1 MKNKLTLRSLFLL
14 AFISIFELQAQQT
27 IGLQMG
33 NHNASYAYSLNPAQ
47 TYSSKNRFYFNFWGA
62 GVGFTNNFLTY
73 SAPFSLWQ
81 LGAGNIPDRYKN
93 NAGKPDFDPSWLAL
107 NPNTNNWKLYYLD
120 ETYGPSMHFRIT
132 RRTAIGIGIKS
143 VAGMSITG
151 VDKNLGNLFRF
162 GLDSSGQGFS
172 GPNGIQVGKNY
183 ELSRFSIN
191 TDKWQ
196 EWFFSVAGVTRDKG
210 RHFTKWGA
218 TGKILLGM
226 GAGHLGVN
234 GGSYR
239 FNNFNQVELNDLQTT
254 WFHTND
260 QSATRTL
267 TSPFGMKFDFL
278 EGAGLGA
285 DLGFMYE
292 NRPKQSRKRFSNPWF
307 NCLDEDDNAYKWRFG
322 ASLTDLG
329 FIVYGGQSRM
339 INNKDVSTTW
349 NVNRNLVNTYRGF
362 GQDPLN
368 SVSTGFY
375 DSLNADAANN
385 FVTTTPT
392 ALNVQFDRRYRG
404 DLYLGINWTHSLKGD
419 YAWGV
424 RRASFLSV
432 VPRWETEHAEV
443 GVPLTLTRDYTD
455 FNLGVYGRLG
465 PFTLGTD
472 NIGGI
477 VKYASKGSY
486 TGANVYFGIRMKLEA
501 CGWLYYKSKEYK
513 DSVQNTRK
521 AVQNNDTFWKRDT
534 ITVIKRDTIQKTE
547 VIRKTDTVVKYRNL
561 EVSPD
566 LKKKE
571 EELRKKE
578 ADLKAKEEDLRKREL
593 EINAKA
599 TNCKPCQDEL
609 VVVKQQLATTR
620 DQLSRLRIQLDE
632 CNRNRVVVATEN
644 DDLKKRNAILLAE
657 VDKLKRENAV
667 LKLNSNPC
675 DKQVKSRD
683 SLLAVEREKNVRLQA
698 ELDKKKLDC
707 DGVQKELD
715 NTRKRVAVLEAEVAD
730 GKKKVAALETELS
743 NCRLGSAGTNAD
755 CLNKIKQLEAQITA
769 EKLKTTALQK
779 ELTDTKA
786 KLDAEIKKNAA
797 LLLDLEAC
805 RKATADDKKR
815 IAELEALLKNSGDCN
830 SFKLK
835 IAELE
840 EKLKNCANADELNK
854 CKADLDI
861 AKKRNAELE
870 AEVLNLKANQDKQSK
885 LIAELEAKLKNCG
898 NTEELNKC
906 KADLDAAKKRNAE
919 LEAELVNVKKQ
930 RDQYL
935 SELDANKK
943 KVSELEV
950 KLKECE
956 GKGTDCK
963 ECDEALAQLKIQYE
977 QKESAYNALME
988 EYKACAKDLSALKT
1002 KLSDCEAKLKNCSG
1016 SSSKEKELQA
1026 EIDKLKR
1033 TIAELNAEVA
1043 ARQKSLDELQAAY
1056 DKLESNNAELGKK
1069 ITAMQSE
1076 LNALKTQVGLLQ
1088 QQLKECQE
1096 SGK

>member
-1 MKNKLTLRSLFLL
+1 MKNNFTRKSLLLL
-14 AFISIFELQAQQT
+14 ALACIFGLRAQQT
-27 IGLQMG
+27 IGLQIG
-33 NHNASYAYSLNPAQ
+33 NHNASYAYALNPAQ

-73 SAPFSLWQ
+73 SAPISPWQ
-81 LGAGNIPDRYKN
+81 MGAGNYPDRYKN
-93 NAGKPDFDPSWLAL
+93 DAGKLEFNPAWLAL

-132 RRTAIGIGIKS
+132 PKMAVGIGIKS

-162 GLDSSGQGFS
+162 GLDSAGQGFT
-172 GPNGIQVGKNY
+172 GPNGIELGKNY
-183 ELSRFSIN
+183 ELSGFSIN

-196 EWFFSVAGVTRDKG
+196 EWFFSVAAVTRDKG

-239 FNNFNQVELNDLQTT
+239 FNNNNQVEFNDLQST
-254 WFHTND
+254 WFHTED

-267 TSPFGMKFDFL
+267 NNPFGMKFDFL
-278 EGAGLGA
+278 QGAGLGA

-292 NRPKQSRKRFSNPWF
+292 NRPKQNRKRYNNPWF
-307 NCLDEDDNAYKWRFG
+307 SCLDEDDNEYKWRIG

-329 FIVYGGQSRM
+329 FIVYGGQSRV
-339 INNKDVSTTW
+339 INNKDVSATW
-349 NVNRNLVNTYRGF
+349 NINRNLINTYQGF
-362 GQDPLN
+362 GQDPIN
-368 SVSTGFY
+368 NVSTGFY

-385 FVTTTPT
+385 FITTTPT

-404 DLYLGINWTHSLKGD
+404 DFHLGMNWTHSMKGN

-432 VPRWETEHAEV
+432 IPRWETEHAEI

-465 PFTLGTD
+465 PFTVGTD
-472 NIGGI
+472 NLGGI
-477 VKYASKGSY
+477 VKYASKGEY
-486 TGANVYFGIRMKLEA
+486 TGANVYFGIRLKLEA
-501 CGWLYYKSKEYK
+501 CGWLYYKSKDYK
-513 DSVQNTRK
+513 DSVQNARK
-521 AVQNNDTFWKRDT
+521 EVQKNDTFWKRDT
-534 ITVIKRDTIQKTE
+534 ITVIKRDTVRKTE
-547 VIRKTDTVVKYRNL
+547 VIRKTDTIVKYKNL

-571 EELRKKE
+571 DELRKKE
-578 ADLKAKEEDLRKREL
+578 AELKAKEEDLRKREL
-593 EINAKA
+593 EINAKS

-609 VVVKQQLATTR
+609 IVVKQQLVTTR
-620 DQLSRLRIQLDE
+620 DQLSKLRIQLDE
-632 CNRNRVVVATEN
+632 CNRNKGILAAEN
-644 DDLKKRNAILLAE
+644 EDLKKKNSLLSAE

-667 LKLNSNPC
+667 LKLNINPC

-683 SLLAVEREKNVRLQA
+683 SLLVVERERNARLQA
-698 ELDKKKLDC
+698 ELDKKKQDC

-743 NCRLGSAGTNAD
+743 NCKFGNAGTNAD

-769 EKLKTTALQK
+769 EKLKTSTLQK
-779 ELTDTKA
+779 ELSDTKA
-786 KLDAEIKKNAA
+786 RLDAEIKKNAT
-797 LLLDLEAC
+797 LQLELDAC
-805 RKATADDKKR
+805 RKAAADDKKR
-815 IAELEALLKNSGDCN
+815 IAELEALLKNSGDCEPL
-830 SFKLK
+830 KLK

-840 EKLKNCANADELNK
+840 EKLKNCSNTEELNK

-870 AEVLNLKANQDKQSK
+870 AELL
-885 LIAELEAKLKNCG
+885 
-898 NTEELNKC
+898 
-906 KADLDAAKKRNAE
+906 
-919 LEAELVNVKKQ
+919 NVKKQ

-935 SELDANKK
+935 SELDATKK
-943 KVSELEV
+943 KISELEV

-956 GKGTDCK
+956 GKGSDCK
-963 ECDEALAQLKIQYE
+963 ECEEALAQLKIKYE
-977 QKESAYNALME
+977 QKESAYNSLMD
-988 EYKACAKDLSALKT
+988 EYQACTKDLTALRI
-1002 KLSDCEAKLKNCSG
+1002 KLSDCESKLKNCTG
-1016 SSSKEKELQA
+1016 SSGKETELQA

-1043 ARQKSLDELQAAY
+1043 ARQKSLDELQASY
-1056 DKLESNNAELGKK
+1056 DKMESTNAELGKK
-1069 ITAMQSE
+1069 ITSMQSE
-1076 LNALKTQVGLLQ
+1076 LNALKSQVNLLQ

>member
-1 MKNKLTLRSLFLL
+1 MKNNFTRKSLLLL
-14 AFISIFELQAQQT
+14 ALACIFELRAQQT
-27 IGLQMG
+27 IGLQIG
-33 NHNASYAYSLNPAQ
+33 NHNASYAYALNPAQ

-73 SAPFSLWQ
+73 SAPISPWQ
-81 LGAGNIPDRYKN
+81 MGAGNYPDRYKN
-93 NAGKPDFDPSWLAL
+93 DAGKLDFNPAWLAL

-132 RRTAIGIGIKS
+132 PKMAVGIGIKS

-162 GLDSSGQGFS
+162 GLDSAGQGFT
-172 GPNGIQVGKNY
+172 GPNGIELGKNY
-183 ELSRFSIN
+183 ELSGFSIN

-196 EWFFSVAGVTRDKG
+196 EWFFSVAAVTRDKG

-239 FNNFNQVELNDLQTT
+239 FNNNNQVEFNDLQST
-254 WFHTND
+254 WFHTED

-267 TSPFGMKFDFL
+267 NNPFGMKFDFL
-278 EGAGLGA
+278 QGAGLGA

-292 NRPKQSRKRFSNPWF
+292 NRPKQNRKRYNNPWF
-307 NCLDEDDNAYKWRFG
+307 SCLDEDDNEYKWRIG

-329 FIVYGGQSRM
+329 FIVYGGQSRV
-339 INNKDVSTTW
+339 INNKDVSATW
-349 NVNRNLVNTYRGF
+349 NINRNLINTYQGF
-362 GQDPLN
+362 GQDPIN
-368 SVSTGFY
+368 NVSTGFY

-385 FVTTTPT
+385 FITTTPT

-404 DLYLGINWTHSLKGD
+404 DFHLGMNWTHSMKGN

-424 RRASFLSV
+424 RRASYLSV
-432 VPRWETEHAEV
+432 IPRWETEHAEI

-465 PFTLGTD
+465 PFTVGTD
-472 NIGGI
+472 NLGGI
-477 VKYASKGSY
+477 VKYASKGEY
-486 TGANVYFGIRMKLEA
+486 TGANVYFGIRLKLEA
-501 CGWLYYKSKEYK
+501 CGWLYYKSKDYK
-513 DSVQNTRK
+513 DSVQNARK
-521 AVQNNDTFWKRDT
+521 EVQKNDTFWKRDT
-534 ITVIKRDTIQKTE
+534 ITVIKRDTVRKTE
-547 VIRKTDTVVKYRNL
+547 VIRKTDTIVKYKNL

-571 EELRKKE
+571 DELRKKE
-578 ADLKAKEEDLRKREL
+578 AELKAKEEDLRKREL
-593 EINAKA
+593 EINAKS

-609 VVVKQQLATTR
+609 IVVKQQLVTTR
-620 DQLSRLRIQLDE
+620 DQLSKLRIQLDE
-632 CNRNRVVVATEN
+632 CNRNKGILAAEN
-644 DDLKKRNAILLAE
+644 EDLKKKNSLLSAE

-667 LKLNSNPC
+667 LKLNINPC

-683 SLLAVEREKNVRLQA
+683 SLLVVERERNARLQA
-698 ELDKKKLDC
+698 ELDKKKQDC

-743 NCRLGSAGTNAD
+743 NCKFGNAGTNAD

-769 EKLKTTALQK
+769 EKLKTSTLQK
-779 ELTDTKA
+779 ELSDTKA
-786 KLDAEIKKNAA
+786 RLDAEIKKNAT
-797 LLLDLEAC
+797 LQLELDAC
-805 RKATADDKKR
+805 RKAAADDKKR
-815 IAELEALLKNSGDCN
+815 IAELEALLKNSGDCEPL
-830 SFKLK
+830 KLK

-840 EKLKNCANADELNK
+840 EKLKNCSNTEELNK

-870 AEVLNLKANQDKQSK
+870 AELL
-885 LIAELEAKLKNCG
+885 
-898 NTEELNKC
+898 
-906 KADLDAAKKRNAE
+906 
-919 LEAELVNVKKQ
+919 NVKKQ

-935 SELDANKK
+935 SELDATKK
-943 KVSELEV
+943 KISELEV

-956 GKGTDCK
+956 GKGSDCK
-963 ECDEALAQLKIQYE
+963 ECEEALAQLKIKYE
-977 QKESAYNALME
+977 QKESAYNSLMD
-988 EYKACAKDLSALKT
+988 EYQACTKDLTALRI
-1002 KLSDCEAKLKNCSG
+1002 KLSDCESKLKNCTG
-1016 SSSKEKELQA
+1016 SSGKETELQA

-1043 ARQKSLDELQAAY
+1043 ARQKSLDELQASY
-1056 DKLESNNAELGKK
+1056 EKMESTNAELGKK

-1076 LNALKTQVGLLQ
+1076 LNALKSQVNLLQ

>member
-1 MKNKLTLRSLFLL
+1 MKNNLTRKSLLLL
-14 AFISIFELQAQQT
+14 ALTSIFELRAQQT
-27 IGLQMG
+27 IGLQIG

-73 SAPFSLWQ
+73 SAPISLWQ
-81 LGAGNIPDRYKN
+81 MGAGNYPDRYKN
-93 NAGKPDFDPSWLAL
+93 DAGKLDFNPSWLAL

-162 GLDSSGQGFS
+162 GLDSAGQGFT
-172 GPNGIQVGKNY
+172 GPNGIQLGKNY

-196 EWFFSVAGVTRDKG
+196 EWFFSVASVTRDKG
-210 RHFTKWGA
+210 QHFTKWGA

-239 FNNFNQVELNDLQTT
+239 FNNSNQVEFNDLQST
-254 WFHTND
+254 WFHTED

-267 TSPFGMKFDFL
+267 TNPFGMKFDFL
-278 EGAGLGA
+278 QGAGLGA

-292 NRPKQSRKRFSNPWF
+292 NRPKQSRKRYNNPWYT
-307 NCLDEDDNAYKWRFG
+307 CIDEDDNEYKWRLG

-339 INNKDVSTTW
+339 INNKDVSATW
-349 NVNRNLVNTYRGF
+349 NKNRNLINTYQGF
-362 GQDPLN
+362 GQDPIN
-368 SVSTGFY
+368 NVSIGFY

-385 FVTTTPT
+385 FITTTPT

-404 DLYLGINWTHSLKGD
+404 DFYLGMNWTHSMKGN

-432 VPRWETEHAEV
+432 IPRWETEHAEI

-465 PFTLGTD
+465 PFTVGTD
-472 NIGGI
+472 NLSGI
-477 VKYASKGSY
+477 VKYASKGEY
-486 TGANVYFGIRMKLEA
+486 TGANVYFGIRLKLEA
-501 CGWLYYKSKEYK
+501 CGWLYYKSKDYK
-513 DSVQNTRK
+513 DSVQNARK
-521 AVQNNDTFWKRDT
+521 AVQKNDTFWKRDT
-534 ITVIKRDTIQKTE
+534 ITVIKRDTIRKTE
-547 VIRKTDTVVKYRNL
+547 VIRKTDTVVKYKNL

-593 EINAKA
+593 EINAKS

-609 VVVKQQLATTR
+609 IVVKQQLATTR
-620 DQLSRLRIQLDE
+620 DQLSKLRIQLDE
-632 CNRNRVVVATEN
+632 CNRNKGIVAAEN
-644 DDLKKRNAILLAE
+644 EDLKKKNTILSAE

-667 LKLNSNPC
+667 LKLNNNPC

-683 SLLAVEREKNVRLQA
+683 SLLAVERERNARLQA
-698 ELDKKKLDC
+698 ELDKKKQDC

-730 GKKKVAALETELS
+730 GKKKVAVLEIELA
-743 NCRLGSAGTNAD
+743 NCKLGSAGTNAD

-769 EKLKTTALQK
+769 EKLKTSTLQK
-779 ELTDTKA
+779 ELSDTKVR
-786 KLDAEIKKNAA
+786 LDAEIKKNAT
-797 LLLDLEAC
+797 LQLELDAC
-805 RKATADDKKR
+805 RKAAADDKKR
-815 IAELEALLKNSGDCN
+815 IAELEVLLKNSGDCGP
-830 SFKLK
+830 FKLK

-840 EKLKNCANADELNK
+840 EKLKNCGNTEELNK

-870 AEVLNLKANQDKQSK
+870 AELA
-885 LIAELEAKLKNCG
+885 
-898 NTEELNKC
+898 
-906 KADLDAAKKRNAE
+906 
-919 LEAELVNVKKQ
+919 NVKKQ

-935 SELDANKK
+935 SELDASKK
-943 KVSELEV
+943 KISELEA

-956 GKGTDCK
+956 GKGSDCK
-963 ECDEALAQLKIQYE
+963 DCEDALAQLKIKYE
-977 QKESAYNALME
+977 QKESAYNSLMD
-988 EYKACAKDLSALKT
+988 EYQACTKDLSALRT
-1002 KLSDCEAKLKNCSG
+1002 KLSDCESKLKNCSG
-1016 SSSKEKELQA
+1016 STGKEKELQA
-1026 EIDKLKR
+1026 EIDKLKI

-1043 ARQKSLDELQAAY
+1043 ARQKSLDELQASY
-1056 DKLESNNAELGKK
+1056 DKLESTNAELGKK

-1076 LNALKTQVGLLQ
+1076 LTALKSQVNLLQ

>member
-1 MKNKLTLRSLFLL
+1 MKNNFTRKSLLLL
-14 AFISIFELQAQQT
+14 ALACIFELRAQQT
-27 IGLQMG
+27 IGLQIG
-33 NHNASYAYSLNPAQ
+33 NHNASYAYALNPAQ

-73 SAPFSLWQ
+73 SAPISPWQ
-81 LGAGNIPDRYKN
+81 MGAGNYPDRYKN
-93 NAGKPDFDPSWLAL
+93 DAGKLDFNPAWLAL

-132 RRTAIGIGIKS
+132 PKMAVGIGIKS

-162 GLDSSGQGFS
+162 GLDSAGQGFT
-172 GPNGIQVGKNY
+172 GPNGIELGKNY
-183 ELSRFSIN
+183 ELSGFSIN

-196 EWFFSVAGVTRDKG
+196 EWFFSVAAVTRDKG

-239 FNNFNQVELNDLQTT
+239 FNNNNQVEFNDLQST
-254 WFHTND
+254 WFHTED

-267 TSPFGMKFDFL
+267 NNPFGMKFDFL
-278 EGAGLGA
+278 QGAGLGA

-292 NRPKQSRKRFSNPWF
+292 NRPKQNRKRYNNPWF
-307 NCLDEDDNAYKWRFG
+307 SCLDEDDNEYKWRFG

-329 FIVYGGQSRM
+329 FIVYGGQSRV
-339 INNKDVSTTW
+339 INNKDVSATW
-349 NVNRNLVNTYRGF
+349 NINRNLINTYQGF
-362 GQDPLN
+362 GQDPIN
-368 SVSTGFY
+368 NVSTGFY

-385 FVTTTPT
+385 FITTTPT

-404 DLYLGINWTHSLKGD
+404 DFHLGMNWTHSMKGN

-424 RRASFLSV
+424 RRASYLSV
-432 VPRWETEHAEV
+432 IPRWETEHAEI

-465 PFTLGTD
+465 PFTVGTD
-472 NIGGI
+472 NLGGI
-477 VKYASKGSY
+477 VKYASKGEY
-486 TGANVYFGIRMKLEA
+486 TGANVYFGIRLKLEA
-501 CGWLYYKSKEYK
+501 CGWLYYKSKDYK
-513 DSVQNTRK
+513 DSVQNARK
-521 AVQNNDTFWKRDT
+521 EVQKNDTFWKRDT
-534 ITVIKRDTIQKTE
+534 ITVIKRDTVRKTE
-547 VIRKTDTVVKYRNL
+547 VIRKTDTIVKYKNL

-571 EELRKKE
+571 DELRKKE
-578 ADLKAKEEDLRKREL
+578 AELKAKEEDLRKREL
-593 EINAKA
+593 EINAKS

-609 VVVKQQLATTR
+609 IVVKQQLVTTR
-620 DQLSRLRIQLDE
+620 DQLSKLRIQLDE
-632 CNRNRVVVATEN
+632 CNRNKGILAAEN
-644 DDLKKRNAILLAE
+644 EDLKKKNTLLSAE

-667 LKLNSNPC
+667 LKLNINPC

-683 SLLAVEREKNVRLQA
+683 SLLVVERDRNARLQA
-698 ELDKKKLDC
+698 ELDKKKQDC

-743 NCRLGSAGTNAD
+743 NCKFGNAGTNAD

-769 EKLKTTALQK
+769 EKLKTSTLQK
-779 ELTDTKA
+779 ELSDTKA
-786 KLDAEIKKNAA
+786 RLDAEIKKNAT
-797 LLLDLEAC
+797 LQLELDAC
-805 RKATADDKKR
+805 RKAAADDKKR
-815 IAELEALLKNSGDCN
+815 IAELEALLKNSGDCEPL
-830 SFKLK
+830 KLK

-840 EKLKNCANADELNK
+840 EKLKNCSNTEELNK

-870 AEVLNLKANQDKQSK
+870 AELL
-885 LIAELEAKLKNCG
+885 
-898 NTEELNKC
+898 
-906 KADLDAAKKRNAE
+906 
-919 LEAELVNVKKQ
+919 NVKKQ

-935 SELDANKK
+935 SELDATKK
-943 KVSELEV
+943 KISELEV

-956 GKGTDCK
+956 GKGSDCK
-963 ECDEALAQLKIQYE
+963 ECEEALAQLKIKYE
-977 QKESAYNALME
+977 QKESAYNSLMD
-988 EYKACAKDLSALKT
+988 EYQACTKDLTALRI
-1002 KLSDCEAKLKNCSG
+1002 KLSDCESKLKNCTG
-1016 SSSKEKELQA
+1016 SSGKETELQA

-1043 ARQKSLDELQAAY
+1043 ARQKSLDELQASY
-1056 DKLESNNAELGKK
+1056 DKMESTNAELGKK

-1076 LNALKTQVGLLQ
+1076 LNALKSQVNLLQ

>member
-1 MKNKLTLRSLFLL
+1 MKNNFTRKSLLLL
-14 AFISIFELQAQQT
+14 ALACIFELRAQQT
-27 IGLQMG
+27 IGLQIG
-33 NHNASYAYSLNPAQ
+33 NHNASYAYALNPAQ

-73 SAPFSLWQ
+73 SAPISPWQ
-81 LGAGNIPDRYKN
+81 MGAGNYPDRYKN
-93 NAGKPDFDPSWLAL
+93 DAGKLDFNPAWLAL

-132 RRTAIGIGIKS
+132 PKMAVGIGIKS

-162 GLDSSGQGFS
+162 GLDSAGQGFT
-172 GPNGIQVGKNY
+172 GPNGIELGKNY
-183 ELSRFSIN
+183 ELSGFSIN

-196 EWFFSVAGVTRDKG
+196 EWFFSVAAVTRDKG

-239 FNNFNQVELNDLQTT
+239 FNNNNQVEFNDLQST
-254 WFHTND
+254 WFHTED

-267 TSPFGMKFDFL
+267 NNPFGMKFDFL
-278 EGAGLGA
+278 QGAGLGA

-292 NRPKQSRKRFSNPWF
+292 NRPKQNRKRYNNPWF
-307 NCLDEDDNAYKWRFG
+307 SCLDEDDNEYKWRIG

-329 FIVYGGQSRM
+329 FIVYGGQSRV
-339 INNKDVSTTW
+339 INNKDVSATW
-349 NVNRNLVNTYRGF
+349 NINRNLINTYQGF
-362 GQDPLN
+362 GQDPIN
-368 SVSTGFY
+368 NVSTGFY

-385 FVTTTPT
+385 FITTTPT

-404 DLYLGINWTHSLKGD
+404 DFHLGMNWTHSMKGN

-424 RRASFLSV
+424 RRASYLSV
-432 VPRWETEHAEV
+432 IPRWETEHAEI

-465 PFTLGTD
+465 PFTVGTD
-472 NIGGI
+472 NLGGI
-477 VKYASKGSY
+477 VKYASKGEY
-486 TGANVYFGIRMKLEA
+486 TGANVYFGIRLKLEA
-501 CGWLYYKSKEYK
+501 CGWLYYKSKDYK
-513 DSVQNTRK
+513 DSVQNARK
-521 AVQNNDTFWKRDT
+521 EVQKNDTFWKRDT
-534 ITVIKRDTIQKTE
+534 ITVIKRDTVRKTE
-547 VIRKTDTVVKYRNL
+547 VIRKTDTIVKYKNL

-571 EELRKKE
+571 DELRKKE
-578 ADLKAKEEDLRKREL
+578 AELKAKEEDLRKREL
-593 EINAKA
+593 EINAKS

-609 VVVKQQLATTR
+609 IVVKQQLVTTR
-620 DQLSRLRIQLDE
+620 DQLSKLRIQLDE
-632 CNRNRVVVATEN
+632 CNRNKGILAAEN
-644 DDLKKRNAILLAE
+644 EDLKKKNSLLSAE
-657 VDKLKRENAV
+657 VDRLKRENAV
-667 LKLNSNPC
+667 LKLNINPC

-683 SLLAVEREKNVRLQA
+683 SLLVVERERNARLQA
-698 ELDKKKLDC
+698 ELDKKKQDC

-715 NTRKRVAVLEAEVAD
+715 NTRKRVAVLEAEVAE

-743 NCRLGSAGTNAD
+743 NCKFGNAGTNAD

-769 EKLKTTALQK
+769 EKLKTSTLQK
-779 ELTDTKA
+779 ELSDTKA
-786 KLDAEIKKNAA
+786 KLDAEIKKNAT
-797 LLLDLEAC
+797 LQLELDAC
-805 RKATADDKKR
+805 RKAAADDKKR
-815 IAELEALLKNSGDCN
+815 IAELEALLKNSGDCEPL
-830 SFKLK
+830 KLK

-840 EKLKNCANADELNK
+840 EKLKNCSNTEELNK

-870 AEVLNLKANQDKQSK
+870 AELL
-885 LIAELEAKLKNCG
+885 
-898 NTEELNKC
+898 
-906 KADLDAAKKRNAE
+906 
-919 LEAELVNVKKQ
+919 NVKKQ

-935 SELDANKK
+935 SELDATKK
-943 KVSELEV
+943 KISELEV

-956 GKGTDCK
+956 GKGSDCK
-963 ECDEALAQLKIQYE
+963 ECEEALAQLKIKYE
-977 QKESAYNALME
+977 QKESAYNSLMD
-988 EYKACAKDLSALKT
+988 EYQACTKDLTALRI
-1002 KLSDCEAKLKNCSG
+1002 KLSDCESKLKNCTG
-1016 SSSKEKELQA
+1016 SSGRETELQA

-1043 ARQKSLDELQAAY
+1043 ARQKSLDELQASY
-1056 DKLESNNAELGKK
+1056 DKMESTNAELGKK

-1076 LNALKTQVGLLQ
+1076 LNALKSQVNLLQ

>member
-1 MKNKLTLRSLFLL
+1 MKNKLTLKSLFLL

-132 RRTAIGIGIKS
+132 RRTAIGFGIKS

-172 GPNGIQVGKNY
+172 GTNGIQVGKNY

-239 FNNFNQVELNDLQTT
+239 FNNLNQVEFNDLQST

-278 EGAGLGA
+278 QGAGLGA

-339 INNKDVSTTW
+339 INNKDVSATW

-486 TGANVYFGIRMKLEA
+486 TGANVYFGFRMKLEA
-501 CGWLYYKSKEYK
+501 CGWLYYKSKDYK
-513 DSVQNTRK
+513 DSVQNARK
-521 AVQNNDTFWKRDT
+521 SVQNNDTFWKRDT
-534 ITVIKRDTIQKTE
+534 ITVIKRDTIRKTE
-547 VIRKTDTVVKYRNL
+547 VIHKTDTVVKYRNL

-667 LKLNSNPC
+667 LKLSSNPC
-675 DKQVKSRD
+675 DKQVKTRD

-769 EKLKTTALQK
+769 EKLKTAALQK
-779 ELTDTKA
+779 ELADTKA

-797 LLLDLEAC
+797 LQLDLEAC

-840 EKLKNCANADELNK
+840 EKLKNCGNADELNK

-963 ECDEALAQLKIQYE
+963 ECEEALAQLKIQYE

-988 EYKACAKDLSALKT
+988 EYKACAKDLSALRT

-1026 EIDKLKR
+1026 EIDKLR
-1033 TIAELNAEVA
+1033 LTITELNAEVA

>member
-1 MKNKLTLRSLFLL
+1 MSIKIYKEELMKNNFTRKSLLLL
-14 AFISIFELQAQQT
+14 ALACIFELRAQQT
-27 IGLQMG
+27 IGLQIG
-33 NHNASYAYSLNPAQ
+33 NHNASYAYALNPAQ

-73 SAPFSLWQ
+73 SAPISPWQ
-81 LGAGNIPDRYKN
+81 MGAGNYPDRYKN
-93 NAGKPDFDPSWLAL
+93 DAGKLDFNPAWLAL

-132 RRTAIGIGIKS
+132 PKMAVGIGIKS

-162 GLDSSGQGFS
+162 GLDSAGQGFT
-172 GPNGIQVGKNY
+172 GPNGIELGKNY
-183 ELSRFSIN
+183 ELSGFSIN

-196 EWFFSVAGVTRDKG
+196 EWFFSVAAVTRDKG

-239 FNNFNQVELNDLQTT
+239 FNNNNQVEFNDLQST
-254 WFHTND
+254 WFHTED

-267 TSPFGMKFDFL
+267 NNPFGMKFDFL
-278 EGAGLGA
+278 QGAGLGA

-292 NRPKQSRKRFSNPWF
+292 NRPKQNRKRYNNPWF
-307 NCLDEDDNAYKWRFG
+307 SCLDEDDNEYKWRFG

-329 FIVYGGQSRM
+329 FIVYGGQSRV
-339 INNKDVSTTW
+339 INNKDVSATW
-349 NVNRNLVNTYRGF
+349 NINRNLINTYQGF
-362 GQDPLN
+362 GQDPIN
-368 SVSTGFY
+368 NVSTGFY

-385 FVTTTPT
+385 FITTTPT

-404 DLYLGINWTHSLKGD
+404 DFHLGMNWTHSMKGN

-424 RRASFLSV
+424 RRASYLSV
-432 VPRWETEHAEV
+432 IPRWETEHAEI

-465 PFTLGTD
+465 PFTVGTD
-472 NIGGI
+472 NLGGI
-477 VKYASKGSY
+477 VKYASKGEY
-486 TGANVYFGIRMKLEA
+486 TGANVYFGIRLKLEA
-501 CGWLYYKSKEYK
+501 CGWLYYKSKDYK
-513 DSVQNTRK
+513 DSVQNARK
-521 AVQNNDTFWKRDT
+521 EVQKNDTFWKRDT
-534 ITVIKRDTIQKTE
+534 ITVIKRDTVRKTE
-547 VIRKTDTVVKYRNL
+547 VIRKTDTIVKYKNL

-571 EELRKKE
+571 DELRKKE
-578 ADLKAKEEDLRKREL
+578 AELKAKEEDLRKREL
-593 EINAKA
+593 EINAKS

-609 VVVKQQLATTR
+609 IVVKQQLVTTR
-620 DQLSRLRIQLDE
+620 DQLSKLRIQLDE
-632 CNRNRVVVATEN
+632 CNRNKGILAAEN
-644 DDLKKRNAILLAE
+644 EDLKKKNSLLSAE

-667 LKLNSNPC
+667 LKLNINPC

-683 SLLAVEREKNVRLQA
+683 SLLVVERERNARLQA
-698 ELDKKKLDC
+698 ELDKKKQDC

-730 GKKKVAALETELS
+730 GKKKVAALEIELS
-743 NCRLGSAGTNAD
+743 NCKFGNAGNNAD

-769 EKLKTTALQK
+769 EKLKTSTLQK
-779 ELTDTKA
+779 ELSDTKA
-786 KLDAEIKKNAA
+786 RLDAEIKKNAT
-797 LLLDLEAC
+797 LQLELDAC
-805 RKATADDKKR
+805 RKAAADDKKR
-815 IAELEALLKNSGDCN
+815 IAELEALLKNSGDCEPL
-830 SFKLK
+830 KLK

-840 EKLKNCANADELNK
+840 EKLKNCSNTEELNK

-870 AEVLNLKANQDKQSK
+870 AELL
-885 LIAELEAKLKNCG
+885 
-898 NTEELNKC
+898 
-906 KADLDAAKKRNAE
+906 
-919 LEAELVNVKKQ
+919 NVKKQ

-935 SELDANKK
+935 SELDATKK
-943 KVSELEV
+943 KISELEV

-956 GKGTDCK
+956 GKGSDCK
-963 ECDEALAQLKIQYE
+963 ECEEALAQLKIKYE
-977 QKESAYNALME
+977 QKESAYNSLMD
-988 EYKACAKDLSALKT
+988 EYQACTKDLTALRI
-1002 KLSDCEAKLKNCSG
+1002 KLSDCESKLKNCTG
-1016 SSSKEKELQA
+1016 SSGKETELQA

-1043 ARQKSLDELQAAY
+1043 ARQKSLDELQASY
-1056 DKLESNNAELGKK
+1056 DKMESTNAELGKK

-1076 LNALKTQVGLLQ
+1076 LNALKSQVNLLQ

>member
-1 MKNKLTLRSLFLL
+1 MKNKLTLKSLFLL

-339 INNKDVSTTW
+339 INNKDVSATW

-404 DLYLGINWTHSLKGD
+404 DLYLGINWTHSMKGD

-593 EINAKA
+593 EINAKT

-620 DQLSRLRIQLDE
+620 DQLSRLSIQLDE

-667 LKLNSNPC
+667 LKLSSNPC

-854 CKADLDI
+854 CKADLD
-861 AKKRNAELE
+861 
-870 AEVLNLKANQDKQSK
+870 
-885 LIAELEAKLKNCG
+885 
-898 NTEELNKC
+898 
-906 KADLDAAKKRNAE
+906 AAKKRNAE

-963 ECDEALAQLKIQYE
+963 ECEEALAQLKIQYE

-1016 SSSKEKELQA
+1016 SSSKEKELQE